1 MPRKRDTQAGESDN
15 AGGVVTM
22 NDEGRS
28 TPPPSAYDYE
38 AIRKRAR
45 QARSLIAFN
54 KDRKRYELK
63 DPSIDVTGWEFTTL
77 FGDEREPSD
86 MHYIIRVLDTVIKNN
101 SEDDASAAVDEL
113 PDVDI
118 SDLLTWLN
126 VATHSV
132 EFVDDVMDVSN
143 FQTHYE
149 VKTLGDLLRVAQAWY
164 YDAIYVGVM
173 DTLNSWVLEDNT
185 IEDEGD
191 RK

>member
-1 MPRKRDTQAGESDN
+1 
-15 AGGVVTM
+15 M
-22 NDEGRS
+22 NDEARS

-54 KDRKRYELK
+54 EDRRRYELN

-86 MHYIIRVLDTVIKNN
+86 LQYIIRVLDTVIKNSN
-101 SEDDASAAVDEL
+101 EDDASAAVDEL

-118 SDLLTWLN
+118 LDLLTWLN

-132 EFVDDVMDVSN
+132 EFVDDVMDVPN
-143 FQTHYE
+143 FQIQYE
-149 VKTLGDLLRVAQAWY
+149 IKTLGDLLRVAQAWY

-173 DTLNSWVLEDNT
+173 DTLNSWVVEDNT
-185 IEDEGD
+185 IEDEGERD
-191 RK
+191 ARL